1 MTLKE
6 IRTINSKAAN
16 QMLLVRIGAGTVFLT
31 LVISL
36 ISVILF
42 PNPGYPV
49 LGRILTAVALFAL
62 TYLGGVCHGILER
75 RIVNVVK
82 TSSHN
87 GPQ

>member
-1 MTLKE
+1 MTLRE
-6 IRTINSKAAN
+6 IRAVNSKAAN

-36 ISVILF
+36 ISVIIF

-49 LGRILTAVALFAL
+49 LARILTAVALFGL

-75 RIVNVVK
+75 RIVSVVK
-82 TSSHN
+82 ASSHN
-87 GPQ
+87 SLQ